1 MFSHESDIL
10 RRLRLLEA
18 LKAELVTNVGQ
29 LYQAIAKNSG
39 QAIQEGLAA
48 VILSCYVL
56 ARRLGIDYASLDEAV
71 AEKIAQNI
79 KREHEAEKLF
89 GDFSEY
95 QRYLRRRGG

>member
-1 MFSHESDIL
+1 MFSNESDIL
-10 RRLRLLEA
+10 RKLRLIEM

-29 LYQAIAKNSG
+29 LYQAIAKNGG
-39 QAIQEGLAA
+39 QAIQEGLASI
-48 VILSCYVL
+48 ILSCYIL
-56 ARRLGIDYASLDEAV
+56 ARRLGIDFAALDEAV
-71 AEKIAQNI
+71 TAKIAQNI

>member
-10 RRLRLLEA
+10 RKLRLIEA

-29 LYQAIAKNSG
+29 LYQVIAQNGG
-39 QAIQEGLAA
+39 QAISDGLAG
-48 VILSCYVL
+48 VIVSCYIL
-56 ARRLGIDYASLDEAV
+56 ARRLGIDFASLDEAV
-71 AEKIAQNI
+71 SAKINQNI
-79 KREHEAEKLF
+79 KREHEAERLF

>member
-10 RRLRLLEA
+10 RKLRLIEF

-29 LYQAIAKNSG
+29 LYQAIARNG
-39 QAIQEGLAA
+39 EQAISEGLAS
-48 VILSCYVL
+48 VVTSCYIL
-56 ARRLGIDYASLDEAV
+56 ARRLGIDFSAMDEAV
-71 AEKIAQNI
+71 AARVAHNI

-95 QRYLRRRGG
+95 QRYLRKRGG